1 MTCRARTEPHSRG
14 QAAPMVMVLFAMT
27 AATLLVAIEVGHLLE
42 ESARASTAADAAA
55 LAGAAEGHSG
65 AASMAAANGGSL
77 LSYHEERLGEGVD
90 AVVVTVSVE
99 VGRATR
105 TARAQG
111 VTEWTTAE

>member
-1 MTCRARTEPHSRG
+1 
-14 QAAPMVMVLFAMT
+14 MVMVLLAMT

-55 LAGAAEGHSG
+55 LAGAAEGQSG
-65 AASMAAANGGSL
+65 AASVAAANGGSL
-77 LSYHEERLGEGVD
+77 LSYNEERLGEVAD